1 MSTGNTILIIDDE
14 VNLRRSFSLILQRV
28 GYKVTCACSA
38 QEGLQLL
45 SAGPYD
51 LAFLDIK
58 MPDRSG
64 MSILPEI
71 RQQHPEMPVL
81 ILTAHAS
88 LDTAIE
94 AVRQGARDYLLKP
107 IDPQQILLRTS
118 DVLAEQSQP
127 KRRREITTQ
136 IQNLLAELHQI
147 DGSDGSPEP
156 LLSALPPTD
165 PARFLRCGVFAL
177 DLHTR
182 HASLNN
188 KYVPLSPS
196 NFDYLVTLLRHA
208 PEPVPYQTLVRESQ
222 GYDLSRAEARE
233 ISRWQIHELRK
244 ALEEDPHKPTH
255 RADCA
260 RCRLPADRLS
270 CVTRGANLGC
280 LNNCPVAY

>member
-1 MSTGNTILIIDDE
+1 MPTGNTILIIDDE
-14 VNLRRSFSLILQRV
+14 ANLRRSLSLILQRS
-28 GYKVTCACSA
+28 GYKVTCASSA
-38 QEGLQLL
+38 QEGMQFLL
-45 SAGPYD
+45 AGPYD

-58 MPDRSG
+58 MPERSG

-71 RQQHPEMPVL
+71 RQQHPDMPVL

-107 IDPQQILLRTS
+107 IDPHQILLRTQE
-118 DVLAEQSQP
+118 VLAEQSQP
-127 KRRREITTQ
+127 KRRREITSQ

-147 DGSDGSPEP
+147 DGVETSSDP
-156 LLSALPPTD
+156 LRATLPPTD

-182 HASLNN
+182 HASFNN
-188 KYVPLSPS
+188 QYVSLSPT

-208 PEPVPYQTLVRESQ
+208 PDPVPYQTLVRESQ
-222 GYDLSRAEARE
+222 GYDLSRTEARE

-244 ALEEDPHKPTH
+244 ALEENAHKPRYVLTV
-255 RADCA
+255 RDVGY
-260 RCRLPADRLS
+260 RLIA
-270 CVTRGANLGC
+270 
-280 LNNCPVAY
+280 

>member
-1 MSTGNTILIIDDE
+1 MATGNTILIIDDE
-14 VNLRRSFSLILQRV
+14 INLRRSLSLILQRS
-28 GYKVTCACSA
+28 GYKVTCAGNA

-45 SAGPYD
+45 NSGPFD

-71 RQQHPEMPVL
+71 RQRYPDMPVL

-88 LDTAIE
+88 LDTAID

-107 IDPQQILLRTS
+107 IDPQQILVRTQE
-118 DVLAEQSQP
+118 VLVEQNQP
-127 KRRREITTQ
+127 KRRREIASQ
-136 IQNLLAELHQI
+136 IQNLLVELHQI
-147 DGSDGSPEP
+147 EGTDTSPDP

-165 PARFLRCGVFAL
+165 PARFLRCGVLAL

-188 KYVPLSPS
+188 KYISLSPT

-208 PEPVPYQTLVRESQ
+208 PDPVAYQTLVRESQ

-244 ALEEDPHKPTH
+244 ALEEDPHTPRFILTV
-255 RADCA
+255 RDVGY
-260 RCRLPADRLS
+260 RL
-270 CVTRGANLGC
+270 VT
-280 LNNCPVAY
+280 